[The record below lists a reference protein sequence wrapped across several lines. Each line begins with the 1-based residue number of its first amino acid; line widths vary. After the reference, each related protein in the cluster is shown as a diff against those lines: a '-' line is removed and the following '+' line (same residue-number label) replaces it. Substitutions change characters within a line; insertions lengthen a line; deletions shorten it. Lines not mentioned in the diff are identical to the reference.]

1 MIDVNTETV
10 RRLIALARTV
20 HAQEAVV
27 IPEDSSNPS
36 GDWGAQVLAS
46 HADDLSRDEFLSI
59 VADLEPDQQQQ
70 LVAMMWLGRGDFAAE
85 EWDAAVEQAVDLW
98 RDGTGAYL
106 LSHPMLSDE
115 LEAALEA
122 LDLGTEES

>member
-20 HAQEAVV
+20 HAQEEVV

-106 LSHPMLSDE
+106 LSHPMLSGE